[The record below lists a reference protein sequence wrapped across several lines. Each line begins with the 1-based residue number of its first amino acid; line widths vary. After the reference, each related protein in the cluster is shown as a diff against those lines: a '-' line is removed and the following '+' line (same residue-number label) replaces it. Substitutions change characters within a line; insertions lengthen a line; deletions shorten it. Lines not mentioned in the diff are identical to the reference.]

1 MNAKISVFVICVET
15 IMYLLLYDL
24 RDCDFNFWIV
34 KTILSYFFQALLP
47 PKVPFTS
54 SESIFFNES
63 LIPASGNVFFV

>member
-34 KTILSYFFQALLP
+34 KTILSYFFSGITA
-47 PKVPFTS
+47 T
-54 SESIFFNES
+54 ESTFYI
-63 LIPASGNVFFV
+63 